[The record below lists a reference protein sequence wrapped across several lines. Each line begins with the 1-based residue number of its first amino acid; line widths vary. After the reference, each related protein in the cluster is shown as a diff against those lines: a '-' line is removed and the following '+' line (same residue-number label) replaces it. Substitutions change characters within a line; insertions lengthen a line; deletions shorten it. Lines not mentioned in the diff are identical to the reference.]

1 MRTVTRWEPVGELV
15 SLREMMNKLF
25 EDSFVRPPA
34 WPADGT
40 GTRTLPIDLHETP
53 DEFVVSAS
61 VPGVKPE
68 ELDITVTG
76 DTLQLKGET
85 KAESKTEETS
95 YLRKERHYG
104 SFYRELALPTE
115 VQSGKAEATFDN
127 GILTVKLPKVDE
139 VKPKRIKVNVS

>member
-34 WPADGT
+34 WPADGA

-53 DEFVVSAS
+53 DEFIVSAS

-85 KAESKTEETS
+85 KAESKTEEAS

-127 GILTVKLPKVDE
+127 GVLTVKLPKVDE

>member
-15 SLREMMNKLF
+15 SVREMMNKLF

-34 WPADGT
+34 LPADGV

-53 DEFVVSAS
+53 DDFVVSAS

-85 KAESKTEETS
+85 KAESKTEEAS
-95 YLRKERHYG
+95 CLRKERHYG

-127 GILTVKLPKVDE
+127 GVLTVKLPKVDE